1 MPELPEVETTVRFL
15 RKKVLGRTLI
25 NLWTDFPKNIKKP
38 KPLEKFEKEIKGLKI
53 IGIRRRAKNIL
64 IDLNDKVL
72 LIHQKMTGHL
82 LYGKWEKKG
91 NEWISQI
98 KGSLLTDSKN
108 YFIHLIF
115 FFENGYQLALS
126 DVRKFAKIE
135 LWDKE
140 ELKKSKGFK
149 SLGPEPL
156 EKNFTYIKFKQVLN
170 SKKGKI
176 KQVLMDQSVIAG
188 IGNIYSDEI
197 LYFAKVHPEKTVPKL
212 SEIEKKNIYTGIKK
226 ILTLAVKLQGESFSD
241 YRKPDGKKGFY
252 DKARKVYRK
261 EGENCPSNC
270 GGKIKRIK
278 VGQRSAHFCPKCQKL

>member
-115 FFENGYQLALS
+115 
-126 DVRKFAKIE
+126 
-135 LWDKE
+135 
-140 ELKKSKGFK
+140 
-149 SLGPEPL
+149 
-156 EKNFTYIKFKQVLN
+156 
-170 SKKGKI
+170 
-176 KQVLMDQSVIAG
+176 
-188 IGNIYSDEI
+188 
-197 LYFAKVHPEKTVPKL
+197 
-212 SEIEKKNIYTGIKK
+212 
-226 ILTLAVKLQGESFSD
+226 
-241 YRKPDGKKGFY
+241 
-252 DKARKVYRK
+252 
-261 EGENCPSNC
+261 
-270 GGKIKRIK
+270 
-278 VGQRSAHFCPKCQKL
+278 